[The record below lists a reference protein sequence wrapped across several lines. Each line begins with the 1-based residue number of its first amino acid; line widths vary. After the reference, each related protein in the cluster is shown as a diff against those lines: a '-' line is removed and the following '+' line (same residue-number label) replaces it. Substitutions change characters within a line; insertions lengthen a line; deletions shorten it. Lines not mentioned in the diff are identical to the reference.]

1 MSGMHER
8 REGMDAKMANDS
20 EFRFKVSSRRNRLV
34 ARWAGGL
41 LGKSADE
48 IKDYEAEVI
57 KADFEEAGAEDVFR
71 KLSADL
77 AAGGV
82 EKTEVEIRHAMA
94 EKMDEA
100 LEHAMG
106 G

>member
-1 MSGMHER
+1 MAEMHER
-8 REGMDAKMANDS
+8 HKGMDAKLANDS
-20 EFRFKVSSRRNRLV
+20 ELRFKVNSRRNRLV

-41 LGKSADE
+41 LGKSEEE
-48 IKDYEAEVI
+48 IKAYEAEMI
-57 KADFEEAGAEDVFR
+57 KADFEEAGDEDVFR
-71 KLSADL
+71 KLTADL

-82 EKTEVEIRHAMA
+82 AKTEVEIRHAMA
-94 EKMDEA
+94 EKFDEA